1 MHIMTY
7 TNFPSDWMFG
17 GIEFGHATEA
27 FEWKNDIFCTKNSNF
42 HEPVELTLPYS
53 HKYVTWLACG
63 TWIVKNH
70 LGMTLDFLQVHLNG
84 KKTFFYTKP
93 SNFDLNKQRTV
104 PWSHLIS
111 LNHVGTVGSEFRGS
125 KMVLSDWNQILQEIA
140 DSFPALGT
148 LCFALGSYGHS
159 P

>member
-17 GIEFGHATEA
+17 GIEFGHAAEA

-63 TWIVKNH
+63 TWKVKNH

-84 KKTFFYTKP
+84 KKTFFIPNPRILIWT
-93 SNFDLNKQRTV
+93 NKEQCHEVILSR
-104 PWSHLIS
+104 WIMLEQLEAS
-111 LNHVGTVGSEFRGS
+111 LEAQKWFWVIGTRFCR
-125 KMVLSDWNQILQEIA
+125 KLQTR
-140 DSFPALGT
+140 SL
-148 LCFALGSYGHS
+148 H
-159 P
+159 